1 MPITIQSF
9 NIIITQTNKNRT
21 MKRILIPAILFF
33 SLGFISACGGKNSSK
48 EEPQANEEKHEDE
61 NSEPGTTS
69 LTQEQMKAIGV
80 ELGVIEDKEL
90 TSSLKATGVLRVPN
104 QNKASINSIYSGV
117 VKSLLVQP
125 GSKVYKGQTIA
136 TIGNPDFIQAQSE
149 YLNVN
154 TKITLAELEV
164 KRQKELNAGN
174 AGALKNLQAAETEL
188 RTLRNLK
195 STLAQQIQLMGI
207 NPARLSSGKL
217 ISVLAVISPING
229 VVSDVKVKMGSY
241 VDVTTP
247 VAEVVDN
254 SQLHLDL
261 SVYEKDLPVL
271 KNNQLIHFTLTN
283 NPGKEYD
290 AQIFSLGSSFEG
302 ESKAVSVHA
311 KVMGDK
317 TGLIDGMNVTAIIS
331 LEKANVPAIPTDAI
345 VTIQGQDYIF
355 IVTDKKEEAHNNE
368 DGKDSVKQNENAD
381 HDHNEKSAPHDKKK
395 SITFKMIPVAKGTTE
410 VGYTQITLLK
420 EIPMDARVV
429 VKGAFF
435 VMAKL
440 TNAGEGE
447 HAH

>member
-1 MPITIQSF
+1 MMKKIFIAALILCSF
-9 NIIITQTNKNRT
+9 T
-21 MKRILIPAILFF
+21 AIV
-33 SLGFISACGGKNSSK
+33 SCGEKSGSTTETAVK
-48 EEPQANEEKHEDE
+48 EENHEDE
-61 NSEPGTTS
+61 HKNPGTAA
-69 LTQEQMKAIGV
+69 LTEEQMKTIGV

-90 TSSLKATGVLRVPN
+90 TSSLKANGVLRVPN
-104 QNKASINSIYSGV
+104 QNKASINSVYSGV
-117 VKSLLVQP
+117 IKSLLVQP
-125 GSKVYKGQTIA
+125 GSVVSKGQTIA
-136 TIGNPDFIQAQSE
+136 TIGNPEFIQAQSQ
-149 YLNVN
+149 YLGIN

-164 KRQKELNAGN
+164 KRQQELNAGN

-188 RTLRNLK
+188 KTLRNLK

-207 NPARLSSGKL
+207 NPAKLSNGKL
-217 ISVLAVISPING
+217 ISVLAVTSPISG

-247 VAEVVDN
+247 VAEIVDN

-261 SVYEKDLPVL
+261 SVYEKDLPNL

-331 LEKANVPAIPTDAI
+331 LQKATVPAVPADAI
-345 VTIQGQDYIF
+345 ITLQGRDYIF
-355 IVTDKKEEAHNNE
+355 MVTGNHPDSAKQQTKETSFEIV
-368 DGKDSVKQNENAD
+368 
-381 HDHNEKSAPHDKKK
+381 
-395 SITFKMIPVAKGTTE
+395 PVAKGTTE
-410 VGYTQITLLK
+410 VGYTQVTLLK
-420 EIPMDARVV
+420 EIPKDAKIV

-435 VMAKL
+435 VMAKM
-440 TNAGEGE
+440 TNTGE
-447 HAH
+447 HED